1 MLILKSMCFQYQE
14 IKTMAIFHM
23 SAQTITRSKGHSSV
37 AAAAYRHGEK
47 LMDEHTGEIHDY
59 SKKKGISDSVIL
71 IPESADRNFL
81 KPAYLW
87 NTIEKSEK
95 RKDAQLAREFNI
107 ALPVEMTDEQK
118 KALAIDFCQE
128 HFVKNGM
135 IADIAFHKLD
145 SDNPHFHVMLTTRCL
160 TPDGAGFGQK
170 VREWNSKE
178 QLQEWRKDWAD
189 TANEHLQAA
198 GINTRI
204 DHRSLKEQKAALD
217 ALHSPTIEQ
226 QAQAISLDRPATIHR
241 GHTGNTER
249 HARFDALQEVKV
261 SQETKALN
269 HIAQNTLKPSPLAP
283 ASSPAASLQDATQ
296 GGNENNPKNRLG
308 EVGEYLQS
316 KLNKEDKADL
326 NTDNE
331 IKVHTTKNNR
341 KSSSA
346 AAIGSTSNINLTDEK
361 TDKNLHLT
369 EVQKEELEDLENKEA
384 AAKKKAYLMN
394 GAAIPELS
402 QDYKTQSKNEFK
414 NKFNKLKK
422 SFTEQKLDEERG
434 THENKKSFRRRS
446 PLKNTFKS

>member
-1 MLILKSMCFQYQE
+1 
-14 IKTMAIFHM
+14 MAIFHM
-23 SAQTITRSKGHSSV
+23 SAQTISRSKGHSSV

-47 LMDEHTGEIHDY
+47 LTDEHTGEIHDY

-145 SDNPHFHVMLTTRCL
+145 SDNPHFHVMLTTRSL
-160 TPDGAGFGQK
+160 TPDDSEFGHK

-178 QLQEWRKDWAD
+178 QLQEWRKSWAD
-189 TANEHLQAA
+189 TANEHMQKA
-198 GINTRI
+198 GIDAHI
-204 DHRSLKEQKAALD
+204 DHRSLKEQKADLD
-217 ALHSPTIEQ
+217 AILPPLRTIEQ
-226 QAQAISLDRPATIHR
+226 EAQAISLDRPPTIHR
-241 GHTGNTER
+241 GHSRNPER
-249 HARFDALQEVKV
+249 QARFDVLQEVKV
-261 SQETKALN
+261 SQEAKALN
-269 HIAQNTLKPSPLAP
+269 HIEQKQLKPSPLAP

-296 GGNENNPKNRLG
+296 GGNENNPQNRLG

-369 EVQKEELEDLENKEA
+369 EAQKEELEDLENKEA
-384 AAKKKAYLMN
+384 AAKKKAYLMS
-394 GAAIPELS
+394 GAAVPEFS
-402 QDYKTQSKNEFK
+402 QDYKTQSKSEFK
-414 NKFNKLKK
+414 NKLHTAKQSISL
-422 SFTEQKLDEERG
+422 TEQRFNEECEAY
-434 THENKKSFRRRS
+434 ENRRNR
-446 PLKNTFKS
+446 PIPR

>member
-1 MLILKSMCFQYQE
+1 
-14 IKTMAIFHM
+14 MAIFHM

-47 LMDEHTGEIHDY
+47 LTDEHTGEIHDY

-118 KALAIDFCQE
+118 KALAKDFCQE

-135 IADIAFHKLD
+135 IADIAFHKLN
-145 SDNPHFHVMLTTRCL
+145 SDNPHFHVMLTTRRL

-178 QLQEWRKDWAD
+178 QLQEWRKNWAD
-189 TANEHLQAA
+189 TANEHMQKA
-198 GINTRI
+198 GIDARI
-204 DHRSLKEQKAALD
+204 DHRSLKEQKAELD
-217 ALHSPTIEQ
+217 AILPPLRTVEQ
-226 QAQAISLDRPATIHR
+226 EAQAISLDRPPTIHR
-241 GHTGNTER
+241 GHSRNPER
-249 HARFDALQEVKV
+249 QARFDVLQGVKV
-261 SQETKALN
+261 SQEAKALN
-269 HIAQNTLKPSPLAP
+269 HIEQKQPKPSPLAP

-296 GGNENNPKNRLG
+296 GGNENNPQNKLG

-316 KLNKEDKADL
+316 KLNKEDKADF
-326 NTDNE
+326 NADNE
-331 IKVHTTKNNR
+331 IKVHTTKNNS

-361 TDKNLHLT
+361 VDKNLHLT
-369 EVQKEELEDLENKEA
+369 EAQKEELEDLENKEV
-384 AAKKKAYLMN
+384 AAKKKAYLMS
-394 GAAIPELS
+394 GAAVPELS
-402 QDYKTQSKNEFK
+402 QDNKTQSKSEFR
-414 NKFNKLKK
+414 NKLHTAKQSI
-422 SFTEQKLDEERG
+422 SFTEQRFNEEREAY
-434 THENKKSFRRRS
+434 ENRRNR
-446 PLKNTFKS
+446 PIPR

>member
-1 MLILKSMCFQYQE
+1 E

-23 SAQTITRSKGHSSV
+23 SAQTISRSKGHSSV

-47 LMDEHTGEIHDY
+47 LTDEHTVEIHDY

-145 SDNPHFHVMLTTRCL
+145 SDNPHFHVMLTTRSL
-160 TPDGAGFGQK
+160 TPDGSEFGHK

-178 QLQEWRKDWAD
+178 QLQEWRKSWAD
-189 TANEHLQAA
+189 TANEHMQKA
-198 GINTRI
+198 GIDAHI
-204 DHRSLKEQKAALD
+204 DHRSLKEQKADLD
-217 ALHSPTIEQ
+217 AILPPLRTIEQ
-226 QAQAISLDRPATIHR
+226 EAQAISLDRPPTIHR
-241 GHTGNTER
+241 GHSRNPER
-249 HARFDALQEVKV
+249 QARFDVLQEVKV
-261 SQETKALN
+261 SQEAKALN
-269 HIAQNTLKPSPLAP
+269 HIEQKQLKPSPLAP

-296 GGNENNPKNRLG
+296 GGNENNPQNRLG

-369 EVQKEELEDLENKEA
+369 EAQKEELEDLENKEA
-384 AAKKKAYLMN
+384 AAKKKAYLMS
-394 GAAIPELS
+394 GAAVPEFS
-402 QDYKTQSKNEFK
+402 QDYKTQSKSEFK
-414 NKFNKLKK
+414 NKLHTAKQSISL
-422 SFTEQKLDEERG
+422 TEQRFNEECEAY
-434 THENKKSFRRRS
+434 ENRRNR
-446 PLKNTFKS
+446 PIPR

>member
-1 MLILKSMCFQYQE
+1 MCFQYQE

-47 LMDEHTGEIHDY
+47 LTDEHTGEIHDY

-145 SDNPHFHVMLTTRCL
+145 SDNPHFHVMLTTRRL

-178 QLQEWRKDWAD
+178 QLQEWRKSWAD
-189 TANEHLQAA
+189 TANEHMQKA
-198 GINTRI
+198 GIDAHI
-204 DHRSLKEQKAALD
+204 DHRSLKEQKAELD
-217 ALHSPTIEQ
+217 TILPPLRTVEQ
-226 QAQAISLDRPATIHR
+226 EARAISLDRPPTIHR
-241 GHTGNTER
+241 GHSRNPER
-249 HARFDALQEVKV
+249 QARFDVLQEVKV
-261 SQETKALN
+261 SQEAKAFN
-269 HIAQNTLKPSPLAP
+269 HIEQKQLKPSPLAP
-283 ASSPAASLQDATQ
+283 ASSPAASLQDATL
-296 GGNENNPKNRLG
+296 GGNENNPQNNLG

-316 KLNKEDKADL
+316 KLNKEYKAVF
-326 NTDNE
+326 NADNE
-331 IKVHTTKNNR
+331 IKVHTTKNNS
-341 KSSSA
+341 KSNSA

-361 TDKNLHLT
+361 VDKNLHLT
-369 EVQKEELEDLENKEA
+369 EAQKEELEDLENKEA
-384 AAKKKAYLMN
+384 AAKKKAYLMG
-394 GAAIPELS
+394 GAAVSDGIEENE
-402 QDYKTQSKNEFK
+402 KQSKSEFK
-414 NKFNKLKK
+414 NKFSKMKK
-422 SFTEQKLDEERG
+422 SFTEQRFDKEREIFESRINKLKLRQ
-434 THENKKSFRRRS
+434 K
-446 PLKNTFKS
+446 L

>member
-1 MLILKSMCFQYQE
+1 
-14 IKTMAIFHM
+14 MAIFHM

-47 LMDEHTGEIHDY
+47 LTDEHTGEIHDY

-145 SDNPHFHVMLTTRCL
+145 SDNPHFHVMLTTRRL

-170 VREWNSKE
+170 ERKWNDKE
-178 QLQEWRKDWAD
+178 LLEQWRKSWAD
-189 TANEHLQAA
+189 TTNQHMQKA
-198 GINTRI
+198 GIDAHI
-204 DHRSLKEQKAALD
+204 DHRSLKEQKAELD
-217 ALHSPTIEQ
+217 AILSPLRTVEQ
-226 QAQAISLDRPATIHR
+226 EAQAISLDRPPTIHR
-241 GHTGNTER
+241 GHSRNPER
-249 HARFDALQEVKV
+249 QARFDVLQEVKV
-261 SQETKALN
+261 SQEAKALN
-269 HIAQNTLKPSPLAP
+269 HIEQKQFKPSPLAP

-296 GGNENNPKNRLG
+296 GGNENNTQNKFG

-326 NTDNE
+326 NGDNK
-331 IKVHTTKNNR
+331 IKVHTTKNNS

-346 AAIGSTSNINLTDEK
+346 AAIGSTSNINLIDEK
-361 TDKNLHLT
+361 IDKNLHLT
-369 EVQKEELEDLENKEA
+369 EAQKEELEDLENKEA
-384 AAKKKAYLMN
+384 AAKKKAYLMG
-394 GAAIPELS
+394 GAAVPELS
-402 QDYKTQSKNEFK
+402 QDNKTQSKSEFK
-414 NKFNKLKK
+414 NKLHTAKQSI
-422 SFTEQKLDEERG
+422 SFTEQRFNEEREAY
-434 THENKKSFRRRS
+434 ENRRNR
-446 PLKNTFKS
+446 PIPR

>member
-1 MLILKSMCFQYQE
+1 MLVLKSMCFQYQE
-14 IKTMAIFHM
+14 IETMAIFHM

-47 LMDEHTGEIHDY
+47 LTDEHTGEIHDY

-118 KALAIDFCQE
+118 KALAKDFCQE

-135 IADIAFHKLD
+135 IADIAFHKLN
-145 SDNPHFHVMLTTRCL
+145 SDNPHFHVMLTTRRL

-178 QLQEWRKDWAD
+178 QLQEWRKSWAD
-189 TANEHLQAA
+189 TANEHMQKA
-198 GINTRI
+198 GIDARI
-204 DHRSLKEQKAALD
+204 DHRSLKEQKAELD
-217 ALHSPTIEQ
+217 AILPPLRTVEQ
-226 QAQAISLDRPATIHR
+226 EAQAISLDRPPTIHR
-241 GHTGNTER
+241 GHSRNPER
-249 HARFDALQEVKV
+249 QARFDVLQGVKV
-261 SQETKALN
+261 SQEAKALN
-269 HIAQNTLKPSPLAP
+269 HIEQKQPKPSPLAP
-283 ASSPAASLQDATQ
+283 ASSPAASLQDAKQ
-296 GGNENNPKNRLG
+296 GGNENNPQNKLG

-316 KLNKEDKADL
+316 KLNKEDKADF
-326 NTDNE
+326 NADNE
-331 IKVHTTKNNR
+331 IKVHTTNNNS

-361 TDKNLHLT
+361 VDKNLHLT
-369 EVQKEELEDLENKEA
+369 EAQKEELEDLENKEV
-384 AAKKKAYLMN
+384 AAKKKAYLMS
-394 GAAIPELS
+394 GAAVPELS
-402 QDYKTQSKNEFK
+402 QDNKTQSKSEFR
-414 NKFNKLKK
+414 NKLHTAKQSI
-422 SFTEQKLDEERG
+422 SFTEQRFNEEREAY
-434 THENKKSFRRRS
+434 ENRRNR
-446 PLKNTFKS
+446 PIPR